1 MESINVAKMNNMTDF
16 ELLTLYK
23 ADNNNE
29 ALMLLF
35 SRYQPMII
43 ARIRHFDFPANDVED
58 LCQECMIGLYS
69 AIISYEPSKSS
80 FSTFSRLCIDRM
92 LISALRSRNRAS
104 AVPED
109 AKGSLEDNE
118 HLVSENSET
127 DPQLILERLDSF
139 EGLKDKAQ
147 KELSSLE
154 YSVLIKIFGGMT
166 YKEVAKAM
174 KLSEKAVDNA
184 VQRIR
189 RKFSKL

>member
-1 MESINVAKMNNMTDF
+1 
-16 ELLTLYK
+16 
-23 ADNNNE
+23 
-29 ALMLLF
+29 
-35 SRYQPMII
+35 
-43 ARIRHFDFPANDVED
+43 
-58 LCQECMIGLYS
+58 
-69 AIISYEPSKSS
+69 
-80 FSTFSRLCIDRM
+80 M
-92 LISALRSRNRAS
+92 LISAFRSRNRAS